1 MYPEWAEC
9 ELGIGYP
16 AGLVLPVVFAPKCR
30 WNSSKAR
37 AVRAVFRE
45 LDWHSSCGNRFI
57 VRSVL
62 VDRAAELLGVSRR
75 TVYYRI
81 REGELQTFRT
91 RGGSQRVLLDSIER
105 LLREGKKA
113 RRTRRRRVESL
124 DLPPLGICN
133 GEDAAGRTLAY
144 DGRGQST
151 RGVFYLRLAL
161 TMSAK
166 RKARSSLLSESAHF
180 QAVS

>member
-1 MYPEWAEC
+1 VSLEFLQGSCSPHT
-9 ELGIGYP
+9 L
-16 AGLVLPVVFAPKCR
+16 
-30 WNSSKAR
+30 
-37 AVRAVFRE
+37 RE

-62 VDRAAELLGVSRR
+62 VDRAAELLGISRR

-113 RRTRRRRVESL
+113 RRTRKRRVESL
-124 DLPPLGICN
+124 DAPPLGICN
-133 GEDAAGRTLAY
+133 GEDAAGQDA
-144 DGRGQST
+144 
-151 RGVFYLRLAL
+151 GV
-161 TMSAK
+161 
-166 RKARSSLLSESAHF
+166 
-180 QAVS
+180 